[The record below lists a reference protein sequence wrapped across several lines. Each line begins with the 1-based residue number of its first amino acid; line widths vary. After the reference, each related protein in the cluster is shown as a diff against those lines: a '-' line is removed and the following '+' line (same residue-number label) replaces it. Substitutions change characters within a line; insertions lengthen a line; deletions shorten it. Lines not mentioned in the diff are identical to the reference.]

1 MPLTYIVA
9 SELDDFELE
18 SVEDE
23 DEAIALYKTQKDL
36 AEEERAAKQ
45 KEDGHAVDT
54 IESTMD
60 ADLAAR
66 KSIGVLTHMR
76 SVSSQ
81 LEGDGGDD
89 DQGVVPRE
97 TIIEVLFFT
106 RILLLFS
113 DLRAVNVPFPF
124 QRAGQVGGNLTAFLS
139 DAVGVTN
146 QGIDLVLNTTG
157 GVMTKAARNTP
168 GT

>member
-1 MPLTYIVA
+1 M
-9 SELDDFELE
+9 DDFELE

-36 AEEERAAKQ
+36 AEEERGAKL
-45 KEDGHAVDT
+45 KEDGYAVDGV
-54 IESTMD
+54 ESD

-89 DQGVVPRE
+89 DQGAAPRE
-97 TIIEVLFFT
+97 TIIEVLFF
-106 RILLLFS
+106 L
-113 DLRAVNVPFPF
+113 PFPLLS
-124 QRAGQVGGNLTAFLS
+124 GN
-139 DAVGVTN
+139 
-146 QGIDLVLNTTG
+146 
-157 GVMTKAARNTP
+157 
-168 GT
+168 